1 MTTRT
6 RTSLHHEALNVT
18 MEDGAVVVA
27 TGTQGEEVLTCEGG
41 LVVYKNAEAQ
51 LRWNKECR
59 LVWHM

>member
-1 MTTRT
+1 M
-6 RTSLHHEALNVT
+6 HHEALNVT